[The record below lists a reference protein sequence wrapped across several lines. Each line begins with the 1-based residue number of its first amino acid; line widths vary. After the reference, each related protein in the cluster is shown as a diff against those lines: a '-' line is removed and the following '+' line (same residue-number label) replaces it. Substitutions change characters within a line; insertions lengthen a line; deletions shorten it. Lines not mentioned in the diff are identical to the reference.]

1 MLHCV
6 HAAIFEALV
15 SGTPLSHGEAS
26 DDESEEEEEEE
37 EEEVGEDE
45 AVFQLPS
52 EGPTAHLGPQL
63 ARVIDEEESEGSTP
77 QVLDDEENGEHVEAN
92 GFAARLSWN
101 VSAEGDVLT
110 GSVEDLGQSQKLPLA
125 WEVGGKS
132 PDELSMGEGS
142 DEEETFDE
150 WKSHNEIK
158 QL

>member
-1 MLHCV
+1 MHCV

-26 DDESEEEEEEE
+26 DDENEEEEEE
-37 EEEVGEDE
+37 EEEVGEEE
-45 AVFQLPS
+45 AVFQLPY

-63 ARVIDEEESEGSTP
+63 ARVIDEEGSEGSPP
-77 QVLDDEENGEHVEAN
+77 QVLDDEDNEEEHVEAN

-101 VSAEGDVLT
+101 VTPEGDVLT
-110 GSVEDLGQSQKLPLA
+110 GSVEDGGQSQKLPVA
-125 WEVGGKS
+125 WEVGENS
-132 PDELSMGEGS
+132 ADELSKEEGS